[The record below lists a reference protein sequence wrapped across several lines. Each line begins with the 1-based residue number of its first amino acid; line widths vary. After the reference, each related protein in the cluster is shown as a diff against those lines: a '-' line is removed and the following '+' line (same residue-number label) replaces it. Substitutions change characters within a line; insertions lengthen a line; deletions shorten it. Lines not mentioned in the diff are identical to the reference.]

1 MNQSL
6 PESYCFCELAPLYA
20 LDLLEEPERQW
31 VEQQVLECPDLEV
44 ELQEYLQAT
53 AAIPYS
59 LPLLPVAPDL
69 KERLFDRLGLET
81 PEASPIEPDDLADR
95 TIVRSQE
102 LQWRPHSVPG
112 VKVAIVHRDEQKREV
127 TGLLQAEPGVHYPF
141 HHHATVE
148 EIYMLEGDLIIG
160 AQSYGAGDYIR
171 SHTGSS
177 HAPYTQG
184 GCKFFFR
191 TSMDDEYPAVALNS
205 VP

>member
-1 MNQSL
+1 MNPSL
-6 PESYCFCELAPLYA
+6 PENYCFCELAPLYA

-44 ELQEYLQAT
+44 ELQEYQQAVT
-53 AAIPYS
+53 AIPYS
-59 LPLLPVAPDL
+59 LPSLPIAPDL
-69 KERLFDRLGLET
+69 KNRLFDRLGLDA
-81 PEASPIEPDDLADR
+81 PEASLIEPDNFVVH

-102 LQWRPHSVPG
+102 LQWRPHSVLG
-112 VKVAIVHRDEQKREV
+112 VRVAIIHRDEQKREV

-141 HHHATVE
+141 HRHATVE

-160 AQSYGAGDYIR
+160 TQSYGAGDYIR

-191 TSMDDEYPAVALNS
+191 TSMDDEYPAVALTH